1 MHLIAMTSVFDDKP
15 QRSHTSHQ
23 PRPTILSLLTR
34 NWRRTLF
41 VAVALCGSPLQ
52 VLAAPTIGGAT
63 IAGTPPANMQI
74 LPADKM
80 PLVGSLAIHGA
91 DAMTW
96 TEYSFWV
103 DTYNALLSNA
113 AVTVLQDIYNRPSSR
128 TNFPLYLLNDEIVTR
143 LLQNLADTPPSDAAV
158 QFWTARLNTYA
169 NDPQPSLQPLAKGRV
184 MYDMYGA
191 LLSQAGTDPVSTRFN
206 NRLTA
211 AVVLKKETDTAAERN
226 DQTATSTVIS
236 SVSRARLL
244 AISDSTASYN
254 AALAP
259 LARLNWIL
267 DQSAIASAA
276 TYDGETGIL
285 TVTGTDLLSLAG
297 PDNDIDPTKLTLY
310 GDDSAY
316 ALTTAPAE
324 ITSATSFQLRLNAA
338 DRIALRSRLNRDGAT
353 STGNAKY
360 LLAASPGWSAALAAS
375 QPQPALTGTRMTV
388 LNSVPAIL
396 DIDRSDA
403 ATAYDPATD
412 GVLLLRYLLGQRG
425 SGLIAN
431 ARATGANLRDAT
443 QVENHLAAQLS
454 LLDVDGDGQ
463 TLALTDGV
471 MILRRLLNPGA
482 ATGDAAAMSAITA
495 GAKRGTR
502 TDAEIVA
509 AIDALKP

>member
-1 MHLIAMTSVFDDKP
+1 MRLIAMTTVFDDKQ
-15 QRSHTSHQ
+15 QRRHTGDQ
-23 PRPTILSLLTR
+23 RQPTIISLLTR
-34 NWRRTLF
+34 NLLRPLL
-41 VAVALCGSPLQ
+41 VAAALCGSSLA

-74 LPADKM
+74 LEPDRI

-96 TEYSFWV
+96 SEYAFWSS
-103 DTYNALLSNA
+103 TYLSTQTNASA
-113 AVTVLQDIYNRPSSR
+113 TVLQGIYDRPSSR
-128 TNFPLYLLNDEIVTR
+128 TNFPSFLLNDEIVTR
-143 LLQNLADTPPSDAAV
+143 LIQNLYDPSPTEAAV
-158 QFWTARLNTYA
+158 LFWSSRLNTYA
-169 NDPQPSLQPLAKGRV
+169 NDPQPSLRPLAKGRV
-184 MYDMYGA
+184 MLDMYTT
-191 LLSQAGTDPVSTRFN
+191 LTSQASNDPLAAQFY

-211 AVVLKKETDTAAERN
+211 AVVMKKETDTATERN
-226 DQTATSTVIS
+226 DQTATSTVIYN
-236 SVSRARLL
+236 VSRARLL
-244 AISDSTASYN
+244 AISDSTAIYN

-259 LARLNWIL
+259 LARLTWML
-267 DQSAIASAA
+267 DQSAIPSSA
-276 TYDGETGIL
+276 TYDGETGVL
-285 TVTGTDLLSLAG
+285 TVSGTDLLSLAG
-297 PDNDIDPTKLTLY
+297 PDNDIDPSKLTLY
-310 GDDSAY
+310 GDAAPY
-316 ALTTAPAE
+316 TLTTAPVE

-338 DRIALRSRLNRDGAT
+338 DRIALRSRLNRDGLA
-353 STGNAKY
+353 STGNVKY

-375 QPQPALTGTRMTV
+375 QPQPALTGTRLTV

-396 DIDRSDA
+396 NIDRSDV

-463 TLALTDGV
+463 TFALTDGV

-482 ATGDAAAMSAITA
+482 AISDAAAMSAITA
-495 GAKRGTR
+495 NAKRGAR

>member
-1 MHLIAMTSVFDDKP
+1 MTRD
-15 QRSHTSHQ
+15 
-23 PRPTILSLLTR
+23 LLR
-34 NWRRTLF
+34 ALL
-41 VAVALCGSPLQ
+41 VAAALCGSSRAVQ
-52 VLAAPTIGGAT
+52 AAPTIGGAT
-63 IAGTPPANMQI
+63 ITGTPPANMQI
-74 LPADKM
+74 LQADKM
-80 PLVGSLAIHGA
+80 PLIGSFAIHGA

-103 DTYNALLSNA
+103 DAYNSLQSNA
-113 AVTVLQDIYNRPSSR
+113 AVIVLQDIYDRPSSR
-128 TNFPLYLLNDEIVTR
+128 ANFPLYLLNDEIVTK

-169 NDPQPSLQPLAKGRV
+169 NDPQPSLRSLAKGRV

-191 LLSQAGTDPVSTRFN
+191 LVSQSGSDPVSTRFN

-211 AVVLKKETDTAAERN
+211 AVVLKKETDTATERN
-226 DQTATSTVIS
+226 DQTATSTVIYN
-236 SVSRARLL
+236 VSRTRLL
-244 AISDSTASYN
+244 DISDSAASYD

-259 LARLNWIL
+259 LARLTWML
-267 DQSAIASAA
+267 DQSAMPSSA
-276 TYDGETGIL
+276 TYDGEMGAL
-285 TVTGTDLLSLAG
+285 TVSGTDLLSLAG
-297 PDNDIDPTKLTLY
+297 PDNDIDPSKLTLY
-310 GDDSAY
+310 GDAAPY
-316 ALTTAPAE
+316 TLTTAPVE

-353 STGNAKY
+353 STGNVKY
-360 LLAASPGWSAALAAS
+360 LLAASPGWSAALPAGQS
-375 QPQPALTGTRMTV
+375 QPALTGTRVTV

-396 DIDRSDA
+396 NIDRSDA

-412 GVLLLRYLLGQRG
+412 GVLLLRYLLGHRG
-425 SGLIAN
+425 NGLIAN
-431 ARATGANLRDAT
+431 ARSTGANLRDAT

-463 TLALTDGV
+463 TLAHTDGV

-482 ATGDAAAMSAITA
+482 ATSDAAAMSAITA
-495 GAKRGTR
+495 GVKRGTR